1 LKLSV
6 MIIGATG
13 VFGSRLVEQLAVLG
27 GVDLILAGRDATKAD
42 GMLADLRARGF
53 SARFEVFD
61 RNYPSTEKLK
71 ALAPRVI
78 VDAAGP
84 FQKSSLALAE
94 AAIVAG
100 VHYIDLADARDFVAR
115 IVSLDGAARKAGV
128 AVISGASSTPALSH
142 AVVDHLV
149 QGWQRTHHIL
159 VAISPGNRAPRGL
172 SVIAAILSYVGEP
185 IALFRGCAQTT
196 AYGWSLNESL
206 DIAGVGRRP
215 VALCETP
222 DLDLLVTR
230 YNPTVAAEF
239 KAGLE
244 LGVMHHGLRL
254 LGFLR
259 VRGLLPNLAVFAK
272 PMRFLAGLLYWFGSD
287 RGGMVV
293 RVVGRNASDTPCT
306 ATWSLA
312 AEQGI
317 GPIVP
322 CLPALALIE
331 RFAACNPPEA
341 GAYAASGHVRYD
353 EMMSHFK
360 RLGMKTH
367 VSVELQ

>member
-1 LKLSV
+1 
-6 MIIGATG
+6 MIVGATG
-13 VFGSRLVEQLAVLG
+13 VFGSRLVDQLAVLG
-27 GVDLILAGRDATKAD
+27 GVDLILAGRDAGKAD
-42 GMLADLRARGF
+42 VMLADLRVRNIA
-53 SARFEVFD
+53 ARFEAFD
-61 RNYPSTEKLK
+61 RNHPSTEKLK

-94 AAIVAG
+94 AAIAAG
-100 VHYIDLADARDFVAR
+100 VHYIDLSDARDFVAR
-115 IVSLDGAARKAGV
+115 IVSLDGAARKTGV

-142 AVVDHLV
+142 AVIDHLT
-149 QGWQRTHHIL
+149 QGWQRIDHIL

-172 SVIAAILSYVGEP
+172 SVIKAILSYVGEP
-185 IALFRGCAQTT
+185 IAVFRGGAQTT
-196 AYGWSLNESL
+196 AYGWSLNETVE
-206 DIAGVGRRP
+206 IAGVGRRP

-230 YNPTVAAEF
+230 YAPTVAAEF

-259 VRGLLPNLAVFAK
+259 ARGFLPNLAIFSK
-272 PMRFLAGLLYWFGSD
+272 PVKFLAGMLYWFGSD
-287 RGGMVV
+287 RGGMLV
-293 RVVGRNASDTPCT
+293 RVAGRNALDTPCT

-331 RFAACNPPEA
+331 RFAAGNLPEA
-341 GAYAASGHVRYD
+341 GAYAAAGCVHHS
-353 EMMSHFK
+353 EMLSHFN

-367 VSVELQ
+367 VSVELH